1 MKTIHHTVKKPF
13 RLLPQSPAL
22 RFVVMMI
29 IGMVLFYAFY
39 KSAFYQNYFN
49 EPIVTAQANITSFFL
64 NLFGADTVSNG
75 TVISSATTDSS
86 INIKGGCD
94 GLEATA
100 LLLCAVSVF
109 PIAFKYKVPGLLMGF
124 LGLFALNIFR
134 LVGLFYAKT
143 YASQS
148 TFDLL
153 HEQGG
158 FVIFTA
164 LSIVIWMIWANWA
177 MKKASSDYT
186 EKSVAT

>member
-1 MKTIHHTVKKPF
+1 MKTTQHTIKKPF

-29 IGMVLFYAFY
+29 IGMVLFYVFY
-39 KSAFYQNYFN
+39 KSAFYQNYLN
-49 EPIVTAQANITSFFL
+49 EPIVSAQANLTAFFL
-64 NLFGADTVSNG
+64 NIFGADVMSNG
-75 TVISSATTDSS
+75 TVISSNTTNSS

-109 PIAFKYKVPGLLMGF
+109 PIAFKYKIPGLLFGF

-134 LVGLFYAKT
+134 LVGLYYAKT
-143 YASQS
+143 YASES

-177 MKKASSDYT
+177 MKKASADYK
-186 EKSVAT
+186 ENSAAT

>member
-1 MKTIHHTVKKPF
+1 MKTTQHTIQKPF

-22 RFVVMMI
+22 RFVIMMI
-29 IGMVLFYAFY
+29 IGMVLFYIFY
-39 KSAFYQNYFN
+39 KSAYYQNYLN
-49 EPIVTAQANITSFFL
+49 EPIVSAQANITSFFL
-64 NLFGADTVSNG
+64 NLFGADTISNV
-75 TVISSATTDSS
+75 TVISSATTNSS

-109 PIAFKYKVPGLLMGF
+109 PIAFKYKVPGLFMGF
-124 LGLFALNIFR
+124 LGLFVLNIFR

-143 YASQS
+143 YASQT

-177 MKKASSDYT
+177 MKKASSDYNA
-186 EKSVAT
+186 KA

>member
-1 MKTIHHTVKKPF
+1 MKTTQHTIKKPF

-29 IGMVLFYAFY
+29 LGMIIFYAFY
-39 KSAFYQNYFN
+39 KSAFYQNYLN
-49 EPIVTAQANITSFFL
+49 EPIVSAQASLTSFFL
-64 NLFGADTVSNG
+64 NIFGADVTSNG

-109 PIAFKYKVPGLLMGF
+109 PIAFKYKVPGLLLGF

-134 LVGLFYAKT
+134 LVGLYYAKAH
-143 YASQS
+143 ASQS

-177 MKKASSDYT
+177 MKKAGADLNENS
-186 EKSVAT
+186 ATT

>member
-1 MKTIHHTVKKPF
+1 MSTTQHTVKKPF

-29 IGMVLFYAFY
+29 IGMVLFYVFY
-39 KSAFYQNYFN
+39 KSAFYQNYLN

-64 NLFGADTVSNG
+64 NIFGANTVSNG

-109 PIAFKYKVPGLLMGF
+109 PIDFKYKIPGLLFGF

-134 LVGLFYAKT
+134 LFGLFYAKT

-177 MKKASSDYT
+177 MKKASADYN
-186 EKSVAT
+186 KNGAAT